1 MKDYLNNKKPQ
12 KILLP
17 LIRTLEGYSSWATA
31 VSVTPD
37 GNYAVS
43 ASDDRT
49 LKCWDFRTGKISA
62 FSGESPLV
70 VFLSLQM
77 VLLSRE
83 NIVEECIF

>member
-1 MKDYLNNKKPQ
+1 MRDYLNNKKPQ

-17 LIRTLEGYSSWATA
+17 LIRTLEGHSSWATA

-37 GNYAVS
+37 GNCAVS

-49 LKCWDFRTGKISA
+49 LKGWDFRTGKEISA

-70 VFLSLQM
+70 VLLFLQM
-77 VLLSRE
+77 VLLLSRE
-83 NIVEECIF
+83 NIV